1 MKSVNHWK
9 NVTLLKEELSKRYIC
24 NTFKNHATR
33 KEQNMNHQ
41 KILHRILQRTKN
53 SFFHYA
59 EGLCPFSHLRS
70 VTHLVTVSPKS
81 PPWQIVV
88 DLWTNMWIVMFWWW
102 RCLPLKEDASSS
114 GKHDSAALSVLLQ
127 KATSSFA
134 P

>member
-41 KILHRILQRTKN
+41 KILHRELLQRTEN

-81 PPWQIVV
+81 PP
-88 DLWTNMWIVMFWWW
+88 
-102 RCLPLKEDASSS
+102 
-114 GKHDSAALSVLLQ
+114 
-127 KATSSFA
+127 
-134 P
+134 